1 MSGALCFDNQSRNL
15 LRGDVVL
22 LLAIFQTLYKRKEK
36 IEDIVLT
43 IQQSSSKELDDFIVQ
58 YQPFILNT
66 TSTICG
72 RYISKQDD
80 EYSIGLHAF
89 HEAINL
95 YSYKKGA
102 SFLSFAKLIIKRELI
117 DYFRKE
123 SKHHHVIST
132 QPESDEIHKQYD
144 NHAYD
149 SYIKNFDEIN
159 RKEEIIHFNE
169 MLNQFG
175 ISLDSLVDV
184 SPKHEDTRE
193 HIFSVV
199 EMITSDEEMLTLLY
213 KKKKLP
219 MNLLASK
226 VELSRKTLEKHR
238 KFIIAM
244 CIIAANDYIYLQSYL
259 KRGD

>member
-1 MSGALCFDNQSRNL
+1 MG
-15 LRGDVVL
+15 VL
-22 LLAIFQTLYKRKEK
+22 LLAIFQTLYKRKDK

-43 IQQSSSKELDDFIVQ
+43 IQQSSSKDLDDFILQ
-58 YQPFILNT
+58 YEPFINKT
-66 TSTICG
+66 ISTICG
-72 RYISKQDD
+72 KYISKQDD
-80 EYSIGLHAF
+80 EYSIGLSAF
-89 HEAINL
+89 HEAIKL
-95 YSYKKGA
+95 YSYKKGS

-123 SKHHHVIST
+123 SKHLNVNA
-132 QPESDEIHKQYD
+132 DQYD
-144 NHAYD
+144 TDDLHGQYD
-149 SYIKNFDEIN
+149 DHVYSTYIKNFDEIN

-169 MLNQFG
+169 MLKQFG
-175 ISLDSLVDV
+175 ISLDSLVNV

-199 EMITSDEEMLTLLY
+199 DLITSDEEMVAFLF

-219 MNLLASK
+219 MNSLEDK
-226 VELSRKTLEKHR
+226 VTLSRKTLEKHR

-244 CIIAANDYIYLQSYL
+244 CIITVSDYIYLQSYL

>member
-1 MSGALCFDNQSRNL
+1 ML
-15 LRGDVVL
+15 LT
-22 LLAIFQTLYKRKEK
+22 IFQTLYKRKEK

-58 YQPFILNT
+58 YDPFINKT
-66 TSTICG
+66 VSTICG
-72 RYISKQDD
+72 RYITKQDD
-80 EYSIGLHAF
+80 EYSIGLNAF

-123 SKHHHVIST
+123 SKYHNFTSEHPDLEDV
-132 QPESDEIHKQYD
+132 HKQYD
-144 NHAYD
+144 DHVY
-149 SYIKNFDEIN
+149 STYIKNFDEMN

-169 MLNQFG
+169 MLKQFG
-175 ISLDSLVDV
+175 ITLESLIKV
-184 SPKHEDTRE
+184 SPKHEDSRE
-193 HIFSVV
+193 HILSVV
-199 EMITSDEEMLTLLY
+199 DLIVSDEEMLSLLY

-219 MNLLASK
+219 MNILESK
-226 VELSRKTLEKHR
+226 VTISRKTLEKYR

-244 CIIAANDYIYLQSYL
+244 CIIKANDYIYLQNYL

>member
-1 MSGALCFDNQSRNL
+1 LK
-15 LRGDVVL
+15 GDGVL
-22 LLAIFQTLYKRKEK
+22 LLTIFQTLYKRKEK

-58 YQPFILNT
+58 YEPFINKT
-66 TSTICG
+66 ISTICG

-80 EYSIGLHAF
+80 EYSIGLSAF
-89 HEAINL
+89 HEAIKL

-123 SKHHHVIST
+123 SKYQNITIDQS
-132 QPESDEIHKQYD
+132 ESNDIHKQYD
-144 NHAYD
+144 DHVYN

-169 MLNQFG
+169 MLKQFG
-175 ISLDSLVDV
+175 ISLDGLVKV
-184 SPKHEDTRE
+184 SPKHGDTRE

-199 EMITSDEEMLTLLY
+199 DLITSDEELLTILY

-219 MNLLASK
+219 MNLLENK
-226 VELSRKTLEKHR
+226 VSLSRKTLEKHR

-244 CIIAANDYIYLQSYL
+244 CIITVNEYIYLQSYL